1 MRFATPMYDGDSIIR
16 PGPEAQPSALET
28 TLEVNSTPEMVH
40 RKIAPSEP
48 KREPLAAAP
57 YAAEPFVID
66 TFEIERRAR
75 ALRAAAMRSA
85 LVSLWSWIERSF
97 ETVRRRRVEEYL
109 SRAQSVAELEA
120 RLRKLERG
128 DDLVRI

>member
-16 PGPEAQPSALET
+16 WGPEAQSSAPETSLEAD
-28 TLEVNSTPEMVH
+28 STPKMVQ
-40 RKIAPSEP
+40 RKMRPSKP
-48 KREPLAAAP
+48 RQKPLAAAP
-57 YAAEPFVID
+57 YTAEPFVID

-85 LVSLWSWIERSF
+85 LVSLWSWVERSF
-97 ETVRRRRVEEYL
+97 ETARRRRVEAYL
-109 SRAQSVAELEA
+109 ARAQSITELEA

-128 DDLVRI
+128 GYLVRI

>member
-1 MRFATPMYDGDSIIR
+1 MYDGDSIIR
-16 PGPEAQPSALET
+16 SGPEAQPSAPET
-28 TLEVNSTPEMVH
+28 SPEANSTPEMVQC
-40 RKIAPSEP
+40 KITPSEP
-48 KREPLAAAP
+48 QQQPLAAAP

-85 LVSLWSWIERSF
+85 LVSLWSRVERSF
-97 ETVRRRRVEEYL
+97 ETARRRRVEAYL
-109 SRAQSVAELEA
+109 ARAQSVAELEA

-128 DDLVRI
+128 GYLVRI